1 MAYPNTMLPDPS
13 WSPSLHQCTSPS
25 LPGRPEVAPA
35 ETGGIRLPS
44 SLCDVP
50 QLAEGDVV
58 LRRPELRDAPTLV
71 AGSRD
76 PVVREFMQ
84 GVVPHPDLASA
95 ERWIGEVAP
104 LLWQQDRAACFTLAR
119 RDGTAVGSAELVD
132 LRPDEAAAEA
142 SIWLLPEARRMRTAT
157 AGLRLVCRFGFEIL
171 GLQRIDA
178 YAAADNMAVQVV
190 GAAIGFRRA
199 GFRPALF
206 RSSRTHRLH
215 DAVYASLTPGE
226 LQR

>member
-1 MAYPNTMLPDPS
+1 MHQRTCPS
-13 WSPSLHQCTSPS
+13 P
-25 LPGRPEVAPA
+25 PGRPETAPGEA
-35 ETGGIRLPS
+35 GGMRLPS
-44 SLCDVP
+44 SLDDVP
-50 QLAEGDVV
+50 PFAEGDVV
-58 LRRPELRDAPTLV
+58 LRRPELRDAETLV

-84 GVVPHPDLASA
+84 AVVPYVDRASA
-95 ERWIGEVAP
+95 EQWIEDVAP
-104 LLWQQDRAACFTLAR
+104 RLWQQDRAACFTLAR
-119 RDGTAVGSAELVD
+119 PDGTAIGSAQLVD
-132 LRPDEAAAEA
+132 FRPGEGAAEA

-157 AGLRLVCRFGFEIL
+157 AGLRLVCRFGFETL
-171 GLQRIDA
+171 RLQRIDA

-226 LQR
+226 LCR

>member
-1 MAYPNTMLPDPS
+1 M
-13 WSPSLHQCTSPS
+13 
-25 LPGRPEVAPA
+25 
-35 ETGGIRLPS
+35 RLPS
-44 SLCDVP
+44 SLGDVP
-50 QLAEGDVV
+50 PLTEGDVV
-58 LRRPELRDAPTLV
+58 LRRPRLSDADTLV

-84 GVVPHPDLASA
+84 GIVPHVDRASA
-95 ERWIGEVAP
+95 ERWISDVAP
-104 LLWQQDRAACFTLAR
+104 RLWQQDRAACFTLAR
-119 RDGTAVGSAELVD
+119 PDGTAIGSAELVD
-132 LRPDEAAAEA
+132 FRPDEAAAET

-157 AGLRLVCRFGFEIL
+157 AGLRLVCRFGFETL
-171 GLQRIDA
+171 RLRRIDA

-215 DAVYASLTPGE
+215 DAVHASLTPDE
-226 LQR
+226 LQG